1 MARRERVGAVVR
13 HIANPWWRGMLA
25 GAFLAGAVLA
35 ASLDWFTAE
44 PGEGLLI
51 FQRMG
56 SMWPLLEA
64 LGAYPAF
71 GGALIILGTWRVTG
85 RADYRPLWWF
95 FGFGLGQLLVV
106 AGAALTP
113 DI

>member
-1 MARRERVGAVVR
+1 MASWGRIRAVVR
-13 HIANPWWRGMLA
+13 QVVNAWWRGLLA

-35 ASLDWFTAE
+35 AALEWFTAE
-44 PGEGLLI
+44 SGEGLPIL
-51 FQRMG
+51 QRLG
-56 SMWPLLEA
+56 SMWPLFEA
-64 LGAYPAF
+64 LGAYPAV